1 METRRDALLWAL
13 AAVLAL
19 LAVAYNGAGF
29 YGLLFGSGTETTYPI
44 DLRLRWIE
52 GRLVVRG
59 LDPQEL
65 GHPDPDLPP
74 SHAPMA
80 TMGGSYPPWAYTTG
94 LLLAPPLGWAAT
106 RAYYAMVCMA
116 SLAAIGC
123 WAYRLGA
130 GSPPALRS
138 CCVAGV
144 LALFPF
150 AICISYGQYGVP
162 IAACLAASL
171 MALEAGRDGLAGLCL
186 GVALVKPQL
195 SGLFALALL
204 IRGRFR
210 AVAWAGL
217 YVALATGVAWAAIG
231 TDPLA
236 MMRNTSREASRF
248 WFLSHNPLVPLLAD
262 RLGFSAMTLLLG
274 VSGSL
279 ACVLVAA
286 RSRDD
291 RPQDLSRLFAACAI
305 ISMFWSYR
313 RHYDTVLLAFPVA
326 CLAYACPGPGGW
338 ARTAAYLLFGG
349 SLWLPIRHTQWDSP
363 VVSIGHAL
371 VWSIGLIL
379 LADGSPG
386 AARWSLRSAARP
398 RRPGH
403 PSTRIGPRRES
414 PWP

>member
-1 METRRDALLWAL
+1 MNTRRDALVWAL
-13 AAVLAL
+13 AAGLAL
-19 LAVAYNGAGF
+19 LAVAFNGAGF
-29 YGLLFGSGTETTYPI
+29 YGLLFGASPETTYPI

-59 LDPQEL
+59 LDPQVL
-65 GHPDPDLPP
+65 GHPDPDMPP
-74 SHAPMA
+74 SHAPMG
-80 TMGGSYPPWAYTTG
+80 TMGGSYPPWAYATG
-94 LLLAPPLGWAAT
+94 LLLAPPVGWAAT
-106 RAYYAMVCMA
+106 RACYAAVCAA
-116 SLAAIGC
+116 SLAVIGY

-130 GSPPALRS
+130 GSSPGLRA

-144 LALFPF
+144 LALFPL

-204 IRGRFR
+204 IRGRYR

-217 YVALATGVAWAAIG
+217 YVALATCVTCVAVGA
-231 TDPLA
+231 DPMA

-274 VSGSL
+274 ASGSL

-286 RSRDD
+286 RARDD
-291 RPQDLSRLFAACAI
+291 RPRDLARVFAACAI

-326 CLAYACPGPGGW
+326 CLAYACLEPGGL
-338 ARTAAYLLFGG
+338 ARTASYLLFGA

-363 VVSIGHAL
+363 VVSIGHAF
-371 VWSIGLIL
+371 VWTIGLIL
-379 LADGSPG
+379 LAADEPPLT
-386 AARWSLRSAARP
+386 ARGPLRSGALEGRVGA
-398 RRPGH
+398 
-403 PSTRIGPRRES
+403 
-414 PWP
+414 